1 MEESYMAIK
10 KIGHIVN
17 TYGLKGMVKISLSTT
32 EPENRYETGK
42 KVLIDNQMNEQQ
54 EYEITDVIF
63 KNSRIVYVGFKGY
76 TDINDIEWMIG
87 RDVFSNVRATKGTFF
102 YDDLV
107 GMKVFSDTGEELG
120 SVTTVNKMPQGPYL
134 LIDKAVMVPFN
145 IPLFVESCDKKAKE
159 IKLTA
164 LGSEAFRSS
173 K

>member
-1 MEESYMAIK
+1 MAIK

-32 EPENRYETGK
+32 EPEKRYAVGK

-54 EYEITDVIF
+54 EYEITNVIF
-63 KNSRIVYVGFKGY
+63 KNSRIVYIGLKGFD
-76 TDINDIEWMIG
+76 DINQIEWMIG
-87 RDVFSNVRATKGTFF
+87 RNVYSNVRAAKGTFF
-102 YDDLV
+102 FDELV
-107 GMKVFSDTGEELG
+107 SMEVYSDQGEKLG
-120 SVTTVNKMPQGPYL
+120 VVTSICKMPTGPYL
-134 LIDKAVMVPFN
+134 TIDKAAMVPFS
-145 IPLFVESCDKKAKE
+145 IPMFVENVDKKAKT